1 MTVAAPSGIAPGP
14 ITGAAAETADGP
26 NPGPIGYDWQGGS
39 AKTAEGSVATLR
51 QILDKKLLKECVHC
65 GLCLDYCPTYRVL
78 GHEADSPRGRIY
90 QIRQVY
96 EGKVSP
102 EDADFRQHIYACLD
116 CRACQTAC
124 PSGVQYGAII
134 EAARAVAEPITTSEK
149 TVGRAILGTVFTRPR
164 LLDTFGVGLRLYQK
178 TGLQKA
184 VRASGALKLLPQRL
198 REMES
203 MLAPAQGGVRRWAA
217 PHVTPARGKV
227 RYRVGFIEGCIM
239 PQLFGDT
246 NAATVRVLSVNG
258 CVVYSPPKQGCCGAL
273 QMHTGDRETARALA
287 RANVDAFDGLG
298 LDAIIIN
305 AAGCGSTLKEY
316 GHLLADDPRYAERAA
331 EFAGSVKDISEFL
344 ASIELVQPTRS
355 VPMRVTYQDACHLVH
370 GQGIRNQPR
379 QVLRQV
385 PGLELVEMKDS
396 DVCCGSAGIYNLTHP
411 DVSVELLE
419 QKMDHLL
426 ATGATGVVAPNPG
439 CTMQLAYGA
448 RRRGVDLQFFHV
460 VDLLDR
466 AYGASA

>member
-1 MTVAAPSGIAPGP
+1 MAVSESGMSRVPP
-14 ITGAAAETADGP
+14 KLNE
-26 NPGPIGYDWQGGS
+26 
-39 AKTAEGSVATLR
+39 L
-51 QILDKKLLKECVHC
+51 LDKKLLKECVHC
-65 GLCLDYCPTYRVL
+65 GLCLDDCPTYRVL

-96 EGKVSP
+96 EGKVSADDP
-102 EDADFRQHIYACLD
+102 DFREHIYACLD

-134 EAARAVAEPITTSEK
+134 EAARAVSEPINPSEK
-149 TVGRAILGTVFTRPR
+149 TVGRAILGSVFTRPP
-164 LLDTFGVGLRLYQK
+164 LLEAAGVGLRLYQRS
-178 TGLQKA
+178 GLQTLLRKT
-184 VRASGALKLLPQRL
+184 RALDLLPQRL
-198 REMES
+198 KEMEA
-203 MLAPAQGGVRRWAA
+203 MLGPAQGGIKRWAA

-239 PQLFGDT
+239 PQFFGDT
-246 NAATVRVLSVNG
+246 NAATVRVLAANG
-258 CVVYSPPKQGCCGAL
+258 CVVHSPPRQGCCGAL
-273 QMHTGDRETARALA
+273 QMHTGDRETARELA
-287 RANVDAFDGLG
+287 RRNIDAFDGLG

-316 GHLLADDPRYAERAA
+316 GHLLRDDSAYAARAA
-331 EFAGSVKDISEFL
+331 EFASLVKDVSEFL
-344 ASIELVQPTRS
+344 ASIELVPPTRP

-379 QVLRQV
+379 ALLRMI

-411 DVSVELLE
+411 DVATELLD
-419 QKMDHLL
+419 QKMVNVL
-426 ATGATGVVAPNPG
+426 ATGATAVVAPNPG
-439 CTMQLAYGA
+439 CSMQLAYGA
-448 RRRGVDLQFFHV
+448 QRAGEKLELLHV

-466 AYGASA
+466 SY

>member
-1 MTVAAPSGIAPGP
+1 LAVS
-14 ITGAAAETADGP
+14 DL
-26 NPGPIGYDWQGGS
+26 NPLHQ
-39 AKTAEGSVATLR
+39 L
-51 QILDKKLLKECVHC
+51 LDKKLLKECVHC

-96 EGKVSP
+96 EGKVSA
-102 EDADFRQHIYACLD
+102 DDLDFREHIYACLD

-134 EAARAVAEPITTSEK
+134 EAARAVAQPVNASEK
-149 TVGRAILGTVFTRPR
+149 TIGRTILGSVFTRPK
-164 LLDTFGVGLRLYQK
+164 LLDAAGVGLRTYQRSGLQALLRK
-178 TGLQKA
+178 TGA
-184 VRASGALKLLPQRL
+184 MRLLPKRL
-198 REMES
+198 REMEA
-203 MLAPAQGGVRRWAA
+203 MLGPAQGGIRRYSA
-217 PHVTPARGKV
+217 PHVTPAQGEV

-246 NAATVRVLSVNG
+246 NAATVRVLSKNG

-273 QMHTGDRETARALA
+273 QMHTGDRETARELA
-287 RANVDAFDGLG
+287 RRNVDAFDGLG

-316 GHLLADDPRYAERAA
+316 GHLLADDARYAARAKD
-331 EFAGSVKDISEFL
+331 FAARVKDVSEFL
-344 ASIELVQPTRS
+344 ASIDLVPTTRP
-355 VPMRVTYQDACHLVH
+355 VPLRITYQDACHLVH
-370 GQGIRNQPR
+370 GQGIREQPR
-379 QVLRQV
+379 ALLRQI

-411 DVSVELLE
+411 DVSVQLLE
-419 QKMDHLL
+419 QKMDQVL
-426 ATGATGVVAPNPG
+426 ATGAAAVVAPNPG

-448 RRRGVDLQFFHV
+448 RRRGVDLELVHV

-466 AYGASA
+466 AYG

>member
-1 MTVAAPSGIAPGP
+1 MAASEA
-14 ITGAAAETADGP
+14 
-26 NPGPIGYDWQGGS
+26 NP
-39 AKTAEGSVATLR
+39 LH

-96 EGKVSP
+96 EGKVSADDP
-102 EDADFRQHIYACLD
+102 DFRQHMYACLD

-134 EAARAVAEPITTSEK
+134 EAARAVAEPLNPSEK
-149 TVGRAILGTVFTRPR
+149 TVGRAILGTVFTRKP
-164 LLDTFGVGLRLYQK
+164 LLDAAGLGLRLYQK
-178 TGLQKA
+178 TGLQAILRK
-184 VRASGALKLLPQRL
+184 SGALRVLPERL

-203 MLAPAQGGVRRWAA
+203 MLAPAQGGVRRYSA
-217 PHVTPARGKV
+217 PQVTPARGPV

-239 PQLFGDT
+239 PQFFGDT
-246 NAATVRVLSVNG
+246 NAATIRVLAANG

-273 QMHTGDRETARALA
+273 QMHTGDRPTAQELA
-287 RANVDAFDGLG
+287 RRNIDAFDGLG

-316 GHLLADDPRYAERAA
+316 GHLLRGDSAYAERAA
-331 EFAGSVKDISEFL
+331 EFARRVKDVSEFL
-344 ASIELVQPTRS
+344 AAIDLVPPTHP
-355 VPMRVTYQDACHLVH
+355 VQMRVTYQDACHLVH

-379 QVLRQV
+379 KLLRQI
-385 PGLELVEMKDS
+385 PGLELVEMKES

-411 DVSVELLE
+411 DISVDLLE
-419 QKMDHLL
+419 QKMDNLL
-426 ATGATGVVAPNPG
+426 ATGASAVVAPNPG

-466 AYGASA
+466 AYA

>member
-1 MTVAAPSGIAPGP
+1 LAVSEPAP
-14 ITGAAAETADGP
+14 DLH
-26 NPGPIGYDWQGGS
+26 Q
-39 AKTAEGSVATLR
+39 L
-51 QILDKKLLKECVHC
+51 LDKKLLKECVHC

-96 EGKVSP
+96 EGKLSADNP
-102 EDADFRQHIYACLD
+102 DFRQHIYACLD

-134 EAARAVAEPITTSEK
+134 EAARAVAEPISPSEK
-149 TVGRAILGTVFTRPR
+149 AVGRAILGSVFTRPR
-164 LLDTFGVGLRLYQK
+164 LLDAAGVGLRLYQHS
-178 TGLQKA
+178 GLQRA
-184 VRASGALKLLPQRL
+184 VRGSGVLRLLPTRL

-203 MLAPAQGGVRRWAA
+203 MLAPAQGGIRRWSA
-217 PHVTPARGKV
+217 PHVTPARGAV

-246 NAATVRVLSVNG
+246 NAATVRVLSANG
-258 CVVYSPPKQGCCGAL
+258 CVVYSPPRQGCCGAL
-273 QMHTGDRETARALA
+273 QVHTGERQTAQQLA
-287 RANVDAFDGLG
+287 RRNIDAFAGLG

-316 GHLLADDPRYAERAA
+316 GSLLRDDPVYAERAVA
-331 EFAGSVKDISEFL
+331 FARQVKDISEFL
-344 ASIELVQPTRS
+344 ASIDLVPPTRS
-355 VPMRVTYQDACHLVH
+355 VNMRVTYQDACHLVH

-379 QVLRQV
+379 QLLRRI

-411 DVSVELLE
+411 DVSVQLLE
-419 QKMDHLL
+419 QKMDALL

-448 RRRGVDLQFFHV
+448 RRRGVDLQLFHV

-466 AYGASA
+466 GYGH

>member
-1 MTVAAPSGIAPGP
+1 LAVS
-14 ITGAAAETADGP
+14 DL
-26 NPGPIGYDWQGGS
+26 NPLHD
-39 AKTAEGSVATLR
+39 L
-51 QILDKKLLKECVHC
+51 LDKKLLKECVHC
-65 GLCLDYCPTYRVL
+65 GLCLDYCPTYRVI

-96 EGKVSP
+96 EGKVSA
-102 EDADFRQHIYACLD
+102 EDPDFREHIYACLD

-134 EAARAVAEPITTSEK
+134 EAARAVAEPINPSEK
-149 TVGRAILGTVFTRPR
+149 TVGRAILGSVFTRPR
-164 LLDTFGVGLRLYQK
+164 LLDAAGVGLRVYQ
-178 TGLQKA
+178 
-184 VRASGALKLLPQRL
+184 RSGMQQLLRKSHALELLPKRL

-203 MLAPAQGGVRRWAA
+203 MLAPAQGGIRRHPA
-217 PHVTPARGKV
+217 PHVTPARGTV
-227 RYRVGFIEGCIM
+227 RYRLGFIEGCIM
-239 PQLFGDT
+239 PQLFADT
-246 NAATVRVLSVNG
+246 NAATVRVLATNG
-258 CVVYSPPKQGCCGAL
+258 CVVYSPPTQGCCGAL
-273 QMHTGDRETARALA
+273 QMHTGDRPTAQDLA
-287 RANVDAFDGLG
+287 RRNIDAFDGLG

-316 GHLLADDPRYAERAA
+316 GRLLADDPRYAERAVA
-331 EFAGSVKDISEFL
+331 FAQKVKDVSEFL
-344 ASIELVQPTRS
+344 ASIELVEPTRP

-379 QVLRQV
+379 QILRQI
-385 PGLELVEMKDS
+385 PGLELVEMQDS

-411 DVSVELLE
+411 DISSRLLE

-448 RRRGVDLQFFHV
+448 RRRGLKLDFFHI

-466 AYGASA
+466 SYQ

>member
-1 MTVAAPSGIAPGP
+1 MAVSEA
-14 ITGAAAETADGP
+14 
-26 NPGPIGYDWQGGS
+26 NPLHQ
-39 AKTAEGSVATLR
+39 L
-51 QILDKKLLKECVHC
+51 LDKKLLKECVHC

-96 EGKVSP
+96 EGKVSADDP
-102 EDADFRQHIYACLD
+102 DFRQHMYACLD

-134 EAARAVAEPITTSEK
+134 EAARAVAEPINPSEK
-149 TVGRAILGTVFTRPR
+149 TVGRAILGMVFTRKP
-164 LLDTFGVGLRLYQK
+164 LLDAAGLGLRLYQK
-178 TGLQKA
+178 TGLQT
-184 VRASGALKLLPQRL
+184 VLRRSGALRVLPPRM

-203 MLAPAQGGVRRWAA
+203 MLAPAQGGVRRYSA
-217 PHVTPARGKV
+217 PQITPARGPV

-239 PQLFGDT
+239 PQLFGET
-246 NAATVRVLSVNG
+246 NAATVRVLAANG

-273 QMHTGDRETARALA
+273 QMHTGDRPTAQELA
-287 RANVDAFDGLG
+287 RRNIDAFDGLG

-316 GHLLADDPRYAERAA
+316 GHLLHDDPAYAERAV
-331 EFAGSVKDISEFL
+331 EFARRVKDVSEFL
-344 ASIELVQPTRS
+344 ASIDLVPPTRP
-355 VPMRVTYQDACHLVH
+355 VQMRVTYQDACHLVH

-379 QVLRQV
+379 HLLRQIE
-385 PGLELVEMKDS
+385 GLELVEMKES

-411 DVSVELLE
+411 DISVQLLD
-419 QKMDHLL
+419 QKMDNLL
-426 ATGATGVVAPNPG
+426 ATGATAVVAPNPG

-448 RRRGVDLQFFHV
+448 RRRGVELQFFHV

-466 AYGASA
+466 AYS

>member
-1 MTVAAPSGIAPGP
+1 LAVSEPGL
-14 ITGAAAETADGP
+14 
-26 NPGPIGYDWQGGS
+26 NPLH
-39 AKTAEGSVATLR
+39 AL
-51 QILDKKLLKECVHC
+51 LDKKLLKECVHC

-102 EDADFRQHIYACLD
+102 ADPDFRQHIYACLD

-134 EAARAVAEPITTSEK
+134 EAARAVSEPINASEK
-149 TVGRAILGTVFTRPR
+149 TVGRAILGSVFTRKP
-164 LLDTFGVGLRLYQK
+164 LLDTVGLGLRLYQRS
-178 TGLQKA
+178 GLQ
-184 VRASGALKLLPQRL
+184 RALRTSGALKILPERL

-203 MLAPAQGGVRRWAA
+203 MLAPAQGGIRRWSA
-217 PHVTPARGKV
+217 PQVTPARGPV

-246 NAATVRVLSVNG
+246 NAATVRVLSANG
-258 CVVYSPPKQGCCGAL
+258 CVVYSPPRQGCCGAL
-273 QMHTGDRETARALA
+273 QMHTGDRPTAQDLA
-287 RANVDAFDGLG
+287 RRNVDAFDGLG

-316 GHLLADDPRYAERAA
+316 GHLLRDDPAYASRAE
-331 EFAGSVKDISEFL
+331 EFARRVKDVSEFL
-344 ASIELVQPTRS
+344 ASIELVEPKRT
-355 VPMRVTYQDACHLVH
+355 VPMRITYQDACHLVH

-379 QVLRQV
+379 QVLRQI

-411 DVSVELLE
+411 DVSVQVLE
-419 QKMDHLL
+419 QKMDNIE
-426 ATGATGVVAPNPG
+426 ATGVTAVVAANPG
-439 CTMQLAYGA
+439 CTMQLVYGA
-448 RRRGVDLQFFHV
+448 RRRGIDLQLFHI

-466 AYGASA
+466 AYAN

>member
-1 MTVAAPSGIAPGP
+1 MAVS
-14 ITGAAAETADGP
+14 DS
-26 NPGPIGYDWQGGS
+26 NPLH
-39 AKTAEGSVATLR
+39 AL
-51 QILDKKLLKECVHC
+51 LDKKLLKECVHC
-65 GLCLDYCPTYRVL
+65 GLCLDYCPTYRIL

-102 EDADFRQHIYACLD
+102 RDADFRQHIYACLD

-134 EAARAVAEPITTSEK
+134 EAARAVAEPINASEK
-149 TVGRAILGTVFTRPR
+149 TVGRAILGSVFTRKP
-164 LLDTFGVGLRLYQK
+164 LLEAAGLGLRLYQR
-178 TGLQKA
+178 TGAQKLL
-184 VRASGALKLLPQRL
+184 RRSGALKLLPQRL

-203 MLAPAQGGVRRWAA
+203 MLGPAQGGIRRYSA
-217 PHVTPARGKV
+217 PHVTPAHGEV

-246 NAATVRVLSVNG
+246 NAATVRVLARNG

-273 QMHTGDRETARALA
+273 QMHTGDRQTARDLA
-287 RANVDAFDGLG
+287 RHNIDAFDGLG

-316 GHLLADDPRYAERAA
+316 GHLLSDDPAYAERAA
-331 EFAGSVKDISEFL
+331 AFAKSVKDVSEFL
-344 ASIELVQPTRS
+344 AAIDLVPPTHP
-355 VPMRVTYQDACHLVH
+355 VPLRVTYQDACHLVH
-370 GQGIRNQPR
+370 GQGIRQQPR
-379 QVLRQV
+379 QLLRQI

-396 DVCCGSAGIYNLTHP
+396 DVCCGSAGIYNLTHY
-411 DVSVELLE
+411 DVSVRVLDE
-419 QKMDHLL
+419 KMEHVL
-426 ATGATGVVAPNPG
+426 ATGARAIVAPNPG

-448 RRRGVDLQFFHV
+448 RRRGVDLQLLHV
-460 VDLLDR
+460 VDLLDQ
-466 AYGASA
+466 AYGHQS